1 MSRKN
6 KTDLLGRIIL
16 IRSTLPG
23 FLKENLVGALMI
35 TLVVLLI
42 FTSFFFLKE
51 SSLTTEENI
60 QSQSTNNLFLGPANK
75 FSLESP
81 DLVLIQK
88 NSLKASLPPTTLS
101 PQVLGALV
109 GSDSLPNIR
118 KGIIEYVVEPGNTLW
133 SISQQFDI
141 SLDSLLWANNLSKNS
156 VLTIGKKLVI
166 PPVSGVIY
174 HVKNGDTISEI
185 AETYKG
191 KVLEIIAFNELPSG
205 KDIFIGDILVIPNG
219 IMPAPTSNYAPQYVP
234 LASGYF
240 VCPIAAPCRITQ
252 GLHWYNAID
261 FSHGVCGEP
270 IYAAAAGTV
279 LNVRLTTSTSR
290 WAFGGA
296 GNHIQILHPNGVVTM
311 YGHISKSFVTPGQEV
326 TRYQMIAL
334 MGGQPGTPG
343 AGLSTGCH
351 LHFGVSGAINPFAK

>member
-1 MSRKN
+1 MSLKGKLNRAKIV
-6 KTDLLGRIIL
+6 LLN
-16 IRSTLPG
+16 PG
-23 FLKENLVGALMI
+23 FLKENLFQIL
-35 TLVVLLI
+35 TTSLVVILI
-42 FTSFFFLKE
+42 FISAFSEQTI
-51 SSLTTEENI
+51 LTEDF
-60 QSQSTNNLFLGPANK
+60 QVKDTNSLFLGPINK

-109 GSDSLPNIR
+109 GSDSTSTR
-118 KGIIEYVVEPGNTLW
+118 KGIVEYVVEPNDTLW
-133 SISQQFDI
+133 SIAQQFDV
-141 SLDSLLWANNLSKNS
+141 SLESLLWANSLSKNS
-156 VLTIGKKLVI
+156 VLKIGKTLVI

-174 HVKNGDTISEI
+174 HVQKGDTISEV
-185 AETYKG
+185 AETYEG
-191 KVLEIIAFNELPSG
+191 KVNEIIAFNELSSG
-205 KDIFIGDILVIPNG
+205 GDIFIGDILIIPNG
-219 IMPAPTSNYAPQYVP
+219 TMPVVSSYVAESVP

-240 VCPIAAPCRITQ
+240 VCPISSPCRITQ
-252 GLHWYNAID
+252 GLHWYNAVD

-279 LNVRLTTSTSR
+279 LTVRTTSSTSK

-296 GNHIQILHPNGVVTM
+296 GNHIKILHPNGVVTM

-326 TRYQMIAL
+326 ARYQLIAL
-334 MGGQPGTPG
+334 MGGEPGTPG

-351 LHFGVSGAINPFAK
+351 VHFGVSGAANPFAK